1 MVTFLCRFMFIF
13 CSLNFFFFSDF
24 FVYRNLSTF
33 WNWFFGFLI
42 MVYTATTSRLSVYA
56 YIYIYII
63 SEWLHQMLTIF
74 NDTSHWWQII
84 YAWCAY
90 TYIVFQYKF
99 NELICD
105 VPFWF
110 LWPIQFYRWIQPM
123 QWCDTWTIE
132 LHNNLLRLIKIVH
145 VNSVVLICIF
155 FFFSSLYII
164 FCS

>member
-1 MVTFLCRFMFIF
+1 MPFHVYFLFIK
-13 CSLNFFFFSDF
+13 FFF
-24 FVYRNLSTF
+24 L
-33 WNWFFGFLI
+33 FGFFCISELEHILKLI
-42 MVYTATTSRLSVYA
+42 FWLPHHGIHRNNKSTICIR
-56 YIYIYII
+56 IYIYII

-155 FFFSSLYII
+155 FSFLLFT
-164 FCS
+164 